1 MTEPVE
7 EVSREQTAGNPQA
20 LPASGRQALAE
31 WLPPLAGASLN
42 EASRDE
48 AVDGAIRV
56 MAAVHDAAH
65 RDLRWNTVAVPF
77 DRVVAPAVMGA
88 RGDVSTASSNAT
100 HEATVTSAKATSTT
114 GVSDANPPAHAAAP
128 HASASTAECAGDAAR
143 ETRIRLAAAAR
154 YTGTAFVRLRETLA
168 MQAAANVDRHEEG
181 ALPLAG
187 MPIAHKDMFA
197 RAGELS
203 ECGSRVRAGHIAP
216 ETATVLARLDAAGAI
231 DLGALHMAEFAMSP
245 TGFNAQLGHGRNP
258 WSQDHV
264 SGGSSSGSGVAVA
277 ARLVAAALGSDTGG
291 SVRLPAAICGVTGIK
306 PTQHLVSVAG
316 VMPLSPSL
324 DCVGFLATTAHDCA
338 RLLSVTAGADEN
350 DPLCRREPA
359 QDYAA
364 DIERPVHDLVVA
376 VPTFGKND
384 PISDEVLQ
392 LLNAASE
399 TFARAGARVERVP
412 VPDFTELGLLA
423 NVVLGAEAAS
433 LHATGLASYPE
444 AYGAQVRRRI
454 ERGLLYPAT
463 RYLDALRLRPIM
475 LQQFLAAYLPQ
486 ADALFL
492 PVLPYAVPTIAATT
506 TGTELDIE
514 QRFGGMS
521 YWTRAINYLGL
532 PVLALPMGFTE
543 NGLPNGFQLVGRLN
557 GEAALF
563 RLGHQYQHLTD
574 WHTRTPPPLDG

>member
-1 MTEPVE
+1 MRTLLEPFWKPPTRVSDRHSTFGEIVTEAVD
-7 EVSREQTAGNPQA
+7 EVSREHTAGNPQA
-20 LPASGRQALAE
+20 LPAAGRQALAE
-31 WLPPLAGASLN
+31 WLPPLAGAPLN

-56 MAAVHDAAH
+56 MAAVHNAAD
-65 RDLRWNTVAVPF
+65 RDLNWNTVAVPF
-77 DRVVAPAVMGA
+77 DRVVEQAAAGDAGGVRTPSLNTTPAASV
-88 RGDVSTASSNAT
+88 DSPTTASSG
-100 HEATVTSAKATSTT
+100 EAM
-114 GVSDANPPAHAAAP
+114 
-128 HASASTAECAGDAAR
+128 R
-143 ETRIRLAAAAR
+143 ETRARLADAAG
-154 YTGTAFVRLRETLA
+154 YTGTAFVRLRE
-168 MQAAANVDRHEEG
+168 MQAMLAAADVDRRGG

-203 ECGSRVRAGHIAP
+203 ECGSRVRAGHVAS

-306 PTQHLVSVAG
+306 PTQHRVSVAG

-324 DCVGFLATTAHDCA
+324 DCVGFLATTARDCA
-338 RLLSVTAGADEN
+338 RLLTVTAGADEN
-350 DPLCRREPA
+350 DPLCCREPA

-364 DIERPVHDLVVA
+364 GIEQPVHDLVVA
-376 VPTFGKND
+376 VPAFGKND
-384 PISDEVLQ
+384 PLSDEVLQ

-399 TFARAGARVERVP
+399 TLARAGAQVVRVP
-412 VPDFTELGLLA
+412 VPDLTELGLLA
-423 NVVLGAEAAS
+423 NAVLGAEAAS
-433 LHATGLASYPE
+433 LHATGLASCPE
-444 AYGAQVRRRI
+444 VYGAQVRRRI

-463 RYLDALRLRPIM
+463 RYLDALRLRPVM

-506 TGTELDIE
+506 RGTELEIE

-532 PVLALPMGFTE
+532 PALALPMGFTG

-563 RLGHQYQHLTD
+563 RLGHQYQRLTD
-574 WHTRTPPPLDG
+574 WHARTPPPFEA

>member
-1 MTEPVE
+1 MTESV
-7 EVSREQTAGNPQA
+7 QDTARAQHLVNPQA
-20 LPASGRQALAE
+20 LPVAGREALAE
-31 WLPPLAGASLN
+31 WLPPLAGAPLN

-56 MAAVHDAAH
+56 IAAVHEAAH

-77 DRVVAPAVMGA
+77 DRIDEAAAGVPGDVVQPSSTSAETVPPMSVAESTPHSNAQAVAAASAPAM
-88 RGDVSTASSNAT
+88 S
-100 HEATVTSAKATSTT
+100 
-114 GVSDANPPAHAAAP
+114 
-128 HASASTAECAGDAAR
+128 GDAVQA
-143 ETRIRLAAAAR
+143 TRARLAAAAG
-154 YTGTAFVRLRETLA
+154 YGGTAFVRLRETQA
-168 MQAAANVDRHEEG
+168 MRAAAAVDRRG
-181 ALPLAG
+181 DGILPLAG

-203 ECGSRVRAGHIAP
+203 ECGSRVRSGHIAST
-216 ETATVLARLDAAGAI
+216 TATVLTRLDAAGAI

-258 WSQDHV
+258 WSQAHV

-277 ARLVAAALGSDTGG
+277 ARLVDAALGSDTGG

-324 DCVGFLATTAHDCA
+324 DCVGFLAASAHDCA
-338 RLLSVTAGADEN
+338 RLLSVAAGADEH
-350 DPLCRREPA
+350 DPLCRQMPA
-359 QDYAA
+359 RDYVAG
-364 DIERPVHDLVVA
+364 IERPVQDLVVA
-376 VPTFGKND
+376 VPAFGKND
-384 PISDEVLQ
+384 PVSDEVLQ
-392 LLNAASE
+392 LLNAASRTLAE
-399 TFARAGARVERVP
+399 AGARVVQVP
-412 VPDFTELGLLA
+412 MPDLTELGLLA

-433 LHATGLASYPE
+433 LHASGLASYPD

-463 RYLDALRLRPIM
+463 RYLDALRLRPIL
-475 LQQFLAAYLPQ
+475 LQQFLAAHLPQ

-492 PVLPYAVPTIAATT
+492 PVLPYAVPTIADTT
-506 TGTELDIE
+506 CGTELEIE

-532 PVLALPMGFTE
+532 PALALPMGFTD
-543 NGLPNGFQLVGRLN
+543 NGLPNGFQLVGRIN

-563 RLGHQYQHLTD
+563 RLGHRYQQLTD
-574 WHTRTPPPLDG
+574 WHTRTPPPLPPGV

>member
-31 WLPPLAGASLN
+31 WLPPLAGAPLN

-77 DRVVAPAVMGA
+77 DRVVAPAMKGGP
-88 RGDVSTASSNAT
+88 GDVCTASSNTT
-100 HEATVTSAKATSTT
+100 HEATVTSAKATSAIDI
-114 GVSDANPPAHAAAP
+114 SDANPPAHSVSP
-128 HASASTAECAGDAAR
+128 HASASTAECAGDVAR
-143 ETRIRLAAAAR
+143 ETRMRLAAAAS
-154 YTGTAFVRLRETLA
+154 YSGTAFVRLRETHA
-168 MQAAANVDRHEEG
+168 MQAAADVDRHEEA

-203 ECGSRVRAGHIAP
+203 ECGSRVRAGHISP

-376 VPTFGKND
+376 VPAFGKND

-392 LLNAASE
+392 LLNAASD

-412 VPDFTELGLLA
+412 VPDLTELGLLA

-433 LHATGLASYPE
+433 LHAAGLASYPE

-463 RYLDALRLRPIM
+463 RYLDALRLRPVM

-506 TGTELDIE
+506 IGTELDIE

-532 PVLALPMGFTE
+532 PALALPMGFTE

-574 WHTRTPPPLDG
+574 WHTRTPPPLDV